1 MRAYATPLR
10 LALTLLASCALVHP
24 APAAEQYPASVAA
37 LLAAARHAVP
47 SIDMR
52 AFKRVVAHP
61 GKALILDVREPAEYL
76 AGHVPGAINV
86 PRGLLEFKLWP
97 HVGGAVHPDYGR
109 TIYVYCGVGTRAAL
123 AAQRLK
129 VLGFRHVTAVDMR
142 IKAWDAAGYPL
153 DFQ

>member
-1 MRAYATPLR
+1 MRALATIIR
-10 LALTLLASCALVHP
+10 LALMLLASCALVPP
-24 APAAEQYPASVAA
+24 ATAAQEYPASVAA
-37 LLAAARHAVP
+37 LVAAARRSVP

-52 AFKRVVAHP
+52 AFKDIAAHP

-76 AGHVPGAINV
+76 AGHVPGAINL

-97 HVGGAVHPDYGR
+97 HVGGAAHPDYGR
-109 TIYVYCGVGTRAAL
+109 RIYVYCGVGTRAAL